1 MSVIVM
7 GMYYPTCCDECDEGL
22 DCSGDYPMC
31 RYTGEQRG
39 YNFNIRARKMD
50 KCPLRP
56 LPEKHG
62 RLGDLDAIMNK
73 LAEDKRE
80 TFTKHDVWLMLSRY
94 GAETIVEAEGE

>member
-7 GMYYPTCCDECDEGL
+7 GMDYPTCCDECDEGL
-22 DCSGDYPMC
+22 DCSGDYPVC

-39 YNFNIRARKMD
+39 YTFNTRARRMD

-62 RLGDLDAIMNK
+62 RLGDIDAIMEEIKNSRIFK
-73 LAEDKRE
+73 GDYLIA
-80 TFTKHDVWLMLSRY
+80 LMDIVD
-94 GAETIVEAEGE
+94 GAKTIVEAEGE